1 MGNVFKNFDKEGD
14 GALTLSILRR
24 ACQKGKWSG
33 DPQLLFD
40 SVGPSGPVKDNKLKQ
55 ITVDDVSFLDLWP
68 DREDQDQDQGVE
80 GVPEADELVA
90 DEALAQGAHAAQ
102 ATAEDTKALK
112 LTPTVFERLYAPAPV
127 KRCASAPTLKKEE
140 VRKSEQK
147 AKQVQRTYHYNHCH
161 TQQKA
166 RQRQPK
172 TAKGKLPWLEKLYRI
187 SHEPEMPAS
196 QTRLYTP
203 VH

>member
-1 MGNVFKNFDKEGD
+1 MEEFSPEHYNVLMSFKEWASGLYGSVGNAFKNFDKEGD

-127 KRCASAPTLKKEE
+127 KRCASAPTL
-140 VRKSEQK
+140 
-147 AKQVQRTYHYNHCH
+147 AP
-161 TQQKA
+161 A
-166 RQRQPK
+166 
-172 TAKGKLPWLEKLYRI
+172 LELELR
-187 SHEPEMPAS
+187 SGQLSP
-196 QTRLYTP
+196 
-203 VH
+203 